1 MKFAFEI
8 AKEVSNGNAT
18 AEFVTKKALE
28 KAKRVQESLNAF
40 ITIAD
45 DYALRR
51 AKEIDAKYQKGEQ
64 LGVLAGVPIV
74 IKDNICTKGILTTAG
89 SKSLKDFVPPYSATV
104 VRRLEQ
110 ADAIIIAKS
119 NLDEFGMGSSNEYSA
134 FGVARNPWDLS
145 RVPGGSSGGSAIAVS
160 TQVAPIALG
169 TDTGGSVRQPASLN
183 GIIGFKPT
191 YGRLS
196 RYGVIAFASS
206 LDQIGIMTQSA
217 QDLTLA
223 MDVMSGH
230 DPYDATSIVEYNP
243 PSFVEAVSSAKDLS
257 GLRVGIV
264 RELCGESNS
273 DEVLTILENT
283 KAILENLG
291 AKIGEVSIPHAS
303 YGIATY
309 YLVAPAEASSNL
321 ARYDGMVY
329 STRVGENSLGQ
340 AQSMSKS
347 RGASFG
353 AEVRRRVLI
362 GTYALSAGYY
372 DAYYGKALKVRRL
385 IANDFN
391 KAFAE
396 FDILLTPTTPYSTNL
411 IGEQINDPLAMY
423 LNDINTVLANLA
435 GIAGISIP
443 MGMTTNKMP
452 CGMQM
457 LAPAMKD
464 ERLFHVTRVIENS
477 LGGQITKEIP
487 DLAE

>member
-8 AKEVSNGNAT
+8 AREVSDGSTT
-18 AEFVTKKALE
+18 AESVTKKALE
-28 KAKRVQESLNAF
+28 NAKRVQEGLNAF
-40 ITIAD
+40 ITIVD

-74 IKDNICTKGILTTAG
+74 IKDNICTKGILTTAA

-134 FGVARNPWDLS
+134 FGAARNPWDPS

-206 LDQIGIMTQSA
+206 LDQVGIMTQSA
-217 QDLTLA
+217 QDLALA
-223 MDVMSGH
+223 MDVMGGH
-230 DPYDATSIVEYNP
+230 DPYDATSIVEDN
-243 PSFVEAVSSAKDLS
+243 PSFAEVVSKAKDLA

-264 RELCGESNS
+264 RELCGEGNS
-273 DEVLTILENT
+273 TEVLAVLEST
-283 KAILENLG
+283 KAILEGLG
-291 AKIGEVSIPHAS
+291 AEIGEASIPHAP
-303 YGIATY
+303 YGIPTY

-391 KAFAE
+391 KAFTE

-443 MGMTTNKMP
+443 MGMAANNMP

-464 ERLFHVTRVIENS
+464 ERLFHVTRVIENF
-477 LGGQITKEIP
+477 LGGQIMKTSP
-487 DLAE
+487 TF